1 MDKLALL
8 SAAFVLA
15 PALIILLI
23 MLWCGRRARVERYPA
38 ELAHARLIM
47 SEQDVYTDYP
57 RPLAGRPD
65 EVYRHPNGE
74 LIPVE
79 TKTRSRTVVRAEDRV
94 QLSVYAVLLRH
105 SSHRQ
110 LPGTPGKRGRQVA
123 SYGYVRIVTPEGTC
137 WRKVALMSEADVVR
151 LYERRIALEGGR
163 VRPRGASRPGVCR
176 RCTYRERCP
185 ARAA

>member
-1 MDKLALL
+1 MESPLFPSALIL
-8 SAAFVLA
+8 V
-15 PALIILLI
+15 PALIILLVI
-23 MLWCGRRARVERYPA
+23 FWRGRRARVERYPA
-38 ELAHARLIM
+38 DLAHARLVM

-57 RPLAGRPD
+57 RPLTGRPD
-65 EVYRHPNGE
+65 EVYRRPNGD

-79 TKTRSRTVVRAEDRV
+79 TKTRSRVVVHAEDWV
-94 QLSVYAVLLRH
+94 QLSVYAVLLRR
-105 SSHRQ
+105 SNHRQ
-110 LPGTPGKRGRQVA
+110 LPGTPGRRGRPVA